1 MPHGRETSKMD
12 IMIIFTFQYPSKMR
26 LYNILFLLFAFSLAI
41 NAETTDSTNYVDSL
55 QSNTNVNDSS
65 LIIETFT
72 DYPSEIDGGSC
83 DYYLNQIDM
92 DNNCFIM
99 IFDFCQTAYVKIN
112 GIKERLCL
120 TNYTQEKQEFA
131 NSNYCLTVN
140 ILTKKYE
147 EYESTTFEGTITIDN
162 RKGTSKTI
170 SILCKC
176 GC

>member
-1 MPHGRETSKMD
+1 
-12 IMIIFTFQYPSKMR
+12 
-26 LYNILFLLFAFSLAI
+26 
-41 NAETTDSTNYVDSL
+41 
-55 QSNTNVNDSS
+55 
-65 LIIETFT
+65 
-72 DYPSEIDGGSC
+72 
-83 DYYLNQIDM
+83 M

-120 TNYTQEKQEFA
+120 TSYTQEKQEFA

-147 EYESTTFEGTITIDN
+147 EYESTTFEGTIKIDN